1 MSFDF
6 SSREMKGNEN
16 CRFPHTECLS
26 VSPTLSHSAGE
37 QTAPHGP
44 LENQFFPALLSPV
57 PVPFTP
63 TDSPPLRPALLPRI
77 EGVLREG
84 KGGGEVSTQE
94 MMLSSARQHHD
105 GVCI

>member
-1 MSFDF
+1 
-6 SSREMKGNEN
+6 MKGNEN

-37 QTAPHGP
+37 QTAPHGS

-105 GVCI
+105 CVCI